1 VQRAVEIVFLSLALG
16 LATQAGAADLSLPPP
31 APVWLLAS
39 DAPPPPPRPPTY
51 FAEHSARV
59 SRDLLMFQHSY
70 TLDTMRQRDTLEL
83 YGVTPGTS
91 TSTALGVA
99 AFSTMVVSSA
109 HTPVPL
115 RFAFDRKFHLGPA
128 IFDGGGM
135 GAGFGGRL

>member
-1 VQRAVEIVFLSLALG
+1 
-16 LATQAGAADLSLPPP
+16 
-31 APVWLLAS
+31 
-39 DAPPPPPRPPTY
+39 
-51 FAEHSARV
+51 
-59 SRDLLMFQHSY
+59 MFQHSY